1 MKNWGMD
8 QVLNNIPFPIWIKDL
23 GKNTKYTNYE
33 FNKLYK
39 IKKRIAKLFVI
50 NVLVRNCAMTQ

>member
-1 MKNWGMD
+1 MKNWDMD

-33 FNKLYK
+33 FNK
-39 IKKRIAKLFVI
+39 
-50 NVLVRNCAMTQ
+50 